1 MSPSVTGSG
10 VLLRHT
16 RRGLWLLVCA
26 AALLLAGCATAPGA
40 DPRDP
45 WEPLNR
51 DVHAFNETFDRVA
64 FKPVA
69 VAYKTV
75 TPRLV
80 RAGVTN
86 FFNNLGD
93 TWSLANNILQG
104 KLQASV
110 ETYFRL
116 TVNTIWGIGGV
127 FDIAT
132 EIGVEARTEDLGQTL
147 GLWGLPTG
155 PYLVLPFFG
164 PSNLRDALATPA
176 DSFGYPVTW
185 VNPVALRNS
194 LAALNAVDKRA
205 NYLRAGEMLEES
217 ALDKYVFSRDVF
229 LQKRRNDIYDGSPPP
244 EEELPAV
251 PEAAPRDVPDP
262 TAVKP

>member
-1 MSPSVTGSG
+1 MDLNVTGI
-10 VLLRHT
+10 
-16 RRGLWLLVCA
+16 RRFFQRMGPCLLVCTG
-26 AALLLAGCATAPGA
+26 LLLAGCATAPGA
-40 DPRDP
+40 NPRDP
-45 WEPLNR
+45 WEPMNR
-51 DVHAFNETFDRVA
+51 GVFEFNETFDEVA

-69 VAYKTV
+69 VAYKAV

-93 TWSLANNILQG
+93 GWSLFNNILQG
-104 KLQASV
+104 KLRASV
-110 ETYFRL
+110 ETYFRI
-116 TVNTIWGIGGV
+116 TVNTILGIGGV
-127 FDIAT
+127 FDIAS
-132 EIGVEARTEDLGQTL
+132 EIGVEPRTEDFGQTL

-164 PSNLRDALATPA
+164 PSNVRDALATPA
-176 DSFGYPVTW
+176 DTFGYPVTL
-185 VNPVALRNS
+185 VKPVALRNS

-205 NYLRAGEMLEES
+205 NYLRAGEMLDES

-244 EEELPAV
+244 EDENPQEPDKPA
-251 PEAAPRDVPDP
+251 E
-262 TAVKP
+262 KP

>member
-1 MSPSVTGSG
+1 MTVGHLQPA
-10 VLLRHT
+10 RT
-16 RRGLWLLVCA
+16 RVSLVA
-26 AALLLAGCATAPGA
+26 ACGALVLLAGCASAPGA
-40 DPRDP
+40 NPRDP
-45 WEPLNR
+45 WEPMNR
-51 DVHAFNETFDRVA
+51 QVFAFNEAFDEAA

-69 VAYKTV
+69 VAYKTA

-93 TWSLANNILQG
+93 AWSLFNNVLQG

-132 EIGVEARTEDLGQTL
+132 EIGVEPHPEDFGQTL

-164 PSNLRDALATPA
+164 PSNVRDALATPA
-176 DSFGYPVTW
+176 DTFGYPVTL
-185 VNPVALRNS
+185 VNPVVLRNS
-194 LAALNAVDKRA
+194 LAVLNAVDKRA
-205 NYLRAGEMLEES
+205 NFLRAGELLDES
-217 ALDKYVFSRDVF
+217 ALDKYVFRRDAF

-244 EEELPAV
+244 DDDEP
-251 PEAAPRDVPDP
+251 PEPENTGA
-262 TAVKP
+262 KP

>member
-1 MSPSVTGSG
+1 M
-10 VLLRHT
+10 
-16 RRGLWLLVCA
+16 WLVA
-26 AALLLAGCATAPGA
+26 GAVALFLAGCATTGPGA

-45 WEPLNR
+45 WEPMNR
-51 DVHAFNETFDRVA
+51 GIFEFNETFDEVA

-69 VAYKTV
+69 VAYKAV

-80 RAGVTN
+80 RSGVTN
-86 FFNNLGD
+86 FFNNMGD
-93 TWSLANNILQG
+93 AWSLVNNV
-104 KLQASV
+104 LQAKPRGAV
-110 ETYFRL
+110 ESYFRIL
-116 TVNTIWGIGGV
+116 VNTFLGLGGLLDVATDIGI
-127 FDIAT
+127 
-132 EIGVEARTEDLGQTL
+132 EPRTEDLGQTL
-147 GLWGLPTG
+147 GLWGIPTG

-164 PSNLRDALATPA
+164 PSSLRDAIATPA

-185 VNPVALRNS
+185 VNPVSLRNS

-244 EEELPAV
+244 EEETETPQA
-251 PEAAPRDVPDP
+251 PEAPAD
-262 TAVKP
+262 KP

>member
-1 MSPSVTGSG
+1 M
-10 VLLRHT
+10 
-16 RRGLWLLVCA
+16 
-26 AALLLAGCATAPGA
+26 
-40 DPRDP
+40 
-45 WEPLNR
+45 
-51 DVHAFNETFDRVA
+51 
-64 FKPVA
+64 
-69 VAYKTV
+69 
-75 TPRLV
+75 
-80 RAGVTN
+80 
-86 FFNNLGD
+86 
-93 TWSLANNILQG
+93 QG

-244 EEELPAV
+244 EEEIPAV

>member
-1 MSPSVTGSG
+1 MTKMARQMQPGRTLRGWRVTA
-10 VLLRHT
+10 
-16 RRGLWLLVCA
+16 CA
-26 AALLLAGCATAPGA
+26 AALLLAGCATAPDA
-40 DPRDP
+40 HPRDP
-45 WEPLNR
+45 WEPMNR
-51 DVHAFNETFDRVA
+51 QVFAFNQTFDEVA

-69 VAYKTV
+69 VAYKNV

-93 TWSLANNILQG
+93 AWSLFNNVLQG

-110 ETYFRL
+110 ETYFRI

-132 EIGVEARTEDLGQTL
+132 EIGVEPRPEDFGQTL

-164 PSNLRDALATPA
+164 PSNVRDALATPA
-176 DSFGYPVTW
+176 DTFGYPVTL

-205 NYLRAGEMLEES
+205 NYLRAGDMLDES

-229 LQKRRNDIYDGSPPP
+229 LQKRRNDIYDGAPPP
-244 EEELPAV
+244 EDDEGAQTQ
-251 PEAAPRDVPDP
+251 DSGG
-262 TAVKP
+262 KP

>member
-1 MSPSVTGSG
+1 M
-10 VLLRHT
+10 
-16 RRGLWLLVCA
+16 
-26 AALLLAGCATAPGA
+26 
-40 DPRDP
+40 
-45 WEPLNR
+45 NR
-51 DVHAFNETFDRVA
+51 QVFAFNEAFDEAA

-69 VAYKTV
+69 VAYKTA

-93 TWSLANNILQG
+93 AWSLFNNVLQG

-132 EIGVEARTEDLGQTL
+132 EIGVEPHPEDFGQTL

-164 PSNLRDALATPA
+164 PSNVRDALATPA
-176 DSFGYPVTW
+176 DTFGYPVTL

-205 NYLRAGEMLEES
+205 NFLRAGDLLEES

-244 EEELPAV
+244 EDENP
-251 PEAAPRDVPDP
+251 PEPENSGD
-262 TAVKP
+262 KP

>member
-1 MSPSVTGSG
+1 M
-10 VLLRHT
+10 
-16 RRGLWLLVCA
+16 GLCLLVCTG
-26 AALLLAGCATAPGA
+26 LLLAGCATAPGA
-40 DPRDP
+40 NPRDP
-45 WEPLNR
+45 WEPMNR
-51 DVHAFNETFDRVA
+51 GVFEFNQAFDEVA

-69 VAYKTV
+69 VAYKTA

-93 TWSLANNILQG
+93 GWSLFNNILQG

-110 ETYFRL
+110 ETYFRI
-116 TVNTIWGIGGV
+116 TVNTILGIGGV

-132 EIGVEARTEDLGQTL
+132 EIGVETHTEDFGQTL

-164 PSNLRDALATPA
+164 PSNVRDALATPA
-176 DSFGYPVTW
+176 DTFGYPVTL
-185 VNPVALRNS
+185 VKPVALRNS

-205 NYLRAGEMLEES
+205 NYLRAGEMLDES

-244 EEELPAV
+244 EEEAP
-251 PEAAPRDVPDP
+251 PEAEAP
-262 TAVKP
+262 AEKP

>member
-1 MSPSVTGSG
+1 MTTAVGPVRFART
-10 VLLRHT
+10 LRAC
-16 RRGLWLLVCA
+16 VMA
-26 AALLLAGCATAPGA
+26 AFGAMMLLAGCASGPGA
-40 DPRDP
+40 NPRDP
-45 WEPLNR
+45 WEPMNR
-51 DVHAFNETFDRVA
+51 QVFAFNETFDEVA

-93 TWSLANNILQG
+93 AWSLFNNVLQG
-104 KLQASV
+104 KPRASV
-110 ETYFRL
+110 ETYFRI

-127 FDIAT
+127 LDIAT
-132 EIGVEARTEDLGQTL
+132 EIGVEAHPEDFGQTL

-164 PSNLRDALATPA
+164 PSNVRDALATPA
-176 DSFGYPVTW
+176 DTFGYPVTL

-205 NYLRAGEMLEES
+205 NFLRAGDLLDES
-217 ALDKYVFSRDVF
+217 ALDKYVFTRDVF
-229 LQKRRNDIYDGSPPP
+229 LQKRRNDIFDGSPPP
-244 EEELPAV
+244 EDEEPLE
-251 PEAAPRDVPDP
+251 PENSGD
-262 TAVKP
+262 KP

>member
-1 MSPSVTGSG
+1 
-10 VLLRHT
+10 
-16 RRGLWLLVCA
+16 
-26 AALLLAGCATAPGA
+26 
-40 DPRDP
+40 
-45 WEPLNR
+45 
-51 DVHAFNETFDRVA
+51 
-64 FKPVA
+64 VA

-116 TVNTIWGIGGV
+116 TVNTIWGMGGV
-127 FDIAT
+127 FDVAT
-132 EIGVEARTEDLGQTL
+132 EIGVESHTEDFGQTL
-147 GLWGLPTG
+147 GLWGIPTG

-164 PSNLRDALATPA
+164 PSSLRDALATPA
-176 DSFGYPVTW
+176 DTFGYPVTL
-185 VNPVALRNS
+185 VNPVSLRNS

-205 NYLRAGEMLEES
+205 NYLRAGEMLDES
-217 ALDKYVFSRDVF
+217 ALDKYAFSRDFF
-229 LQKRRNDIYDGSPPP
+229 LQKRRNDIYDGSPPLDEEPP
-244 EEELPAV
+244 EPDANGEALKVAFVQLRLPGS
-251 PEAAPRDVPDP
+251 PSETRTAALHPRVMNTGIPMNRRHLLASALASALGHAAGP
-262 TAVKP
+262 RR

>member
-1 MSPSVTGSG
+1 M
-10 VLLRHT
+10 
-16 RRGLWLLVCA
+16 GLCLLVCA
-26 AALLLAGCATAPGA
+26 GLLLAGCATAPGA
-40 DPRDP
+40 NPRDP
-45 WEPLNR
+45 WEPMNR
-51 DVHAFNETFDRVA
+51 GVFEFNEAFAAQACAVTKDLGLDEVA

-69 VAYKTV
+69 VAYKAV

-93 TWSLANNILQG
+93 GWSLFNNILQG
-104 KLQASV
+104 KLRASV
-110 ETYFRL
+110 ETYFRI
-116 TVNTIWGIGGV
+116 TVNTILGIGGV
-127 FDIAT
+127 FDIAS
-132 EIGVEARTEDLGQTL
+132 EIGVEPRTEDFGQTL

-164 PSNLRDALATPA
+164 PSNVRDALATPA
-176 DSFGYPVTW
+176 DTFGYPVTL
-185 VNPVALRNS
+185 VKPVALRNS

-205 NYLRAGEMLEES
+205 NYLRAGEMLDES

-244 EEELPAV
+244 EDEEPQEPDKPA
-251 PEAAPRDVPDP
+251 E
-262 TAVKP
+262 KP

>member
-1 MSPSVTGSG
+1 M
-10 VLLRHT
+10 
-16 RRGLWLLVCA
+16 A
-26 AALLLAGCATAPGA
+26 IALLAGCASGPGA
-40 DPRDP
+40 NPRDP
-45 WEPLNR
+45 WEPMNR
-51 DVHAFNETFDRVA
+51 QVFAFNEAFDEAA

-69 VAYKTV
+69 VAYKTA

-93 TWSLANNILQG
+93 AWSLFNNVLQG

-132 EIGVEARTEDLGQTL
+132 EIGVEPHPEDFGQTL

-164 PSNLRDALATPA
+164 PSNVRDALATPA
-176 DSFGYPVTW
+176 DTFGYPVTL

-205 NYLRAGEMLEES
+205 NFLRAGDLLEES

-244 EEELPAV
+244 EDENP
-251 PEAAPRDVPDP
+251 PEPENSGD
-262 TAVKP
+262 KP

>member
-1 MSPSVTGSG
+1 MTVGHLTPARMRVP
-10 VLLRHT
+10 
-16 RRGLWLLVCA
+16 LVA
-26 AALLLAGCATAPGA
+26 ACGALMLLAGCATGPGA
-40 DPRDP
+40 NPRDP
-45 WEPLNR
+45 WEPMNR
-51 DVHAFNETFDRVA
+51 QVFAFNEAFDEVA

-93 TWSLANNILQG
+93 AWSLFNNVLQG
-104 KLQASV
+104 KLQGSV

-116 TVNTIWGIGGV
+116 TVNTIWGMGGV

-132 EIGVEARTEDLGQTL
+132 EIGVEPRPEDFGQTL

-164 PSNLRDALATPA
+164 SSNVRDALATPA
-176 DSFGYPVTW
+176 DTFGYPVTL
-185 VNPVALRNS
+185 VNPVVLRNS
-194 LAALNAVDKRA
+194 LAVLNAVDKRA
-205 NYLRAGEMLEES
+205 NFLQAGELLDES
-217 ALDKYVFSRDVF
+217 ALDKYVFRRDAF
-229 LQKRRNDIYDGSPPP
+229 LQKRRNDIYDGFPPP
-244 EEELPAV
+244 DDEEP
-251 PEAAPRDVPDP
+251 PEPENTGARP
-262 TAVKP
+262 

>member
-1 MSPSVTGSG
+1 MTIAARTTGSAQSP
-10 VLLRHT
+10 
-16 RRGLWLLVCA
+16 RGWVMA
-26 AALLLAGCATAPGA
+26 ACMSIALLAGCASGPGA
-40 DPRDP
+40 NPRDP
-45 WEPLNR
+45 WEPMNR
-51 DVHAFNETFDRVA
+51 QVFAFNEAFDEAA

-69 VAYKTV
+69 VAYKTA

-93 TWSLANNILQG
+93 AWSLFNNVLQG

-132 EIGVEARTEDLGQTL
+132 EIGVEPHPEDFGQTL

-164 PSNLRDALATPA
+164 PSNVRDALATPA
-176 DSFGYPVTW
+176 DTFGYPVTL

-205 NYLRAGEMLEES
+205 NFLRAGDLLEES

-244 EEELPAV
+244 EDENP
-251 PEAAPRDVPDP
+251 PEPENSGD
-262 TAVKP
+262 KP

>member
-1 MSPSVTGSG
+1 MTIAARPMRSAQSPRGW
-10 VLLRHT
+10 VL
-16 RRGLWLLVCA
+16 A
-26 AALLLAGCATAPGA
+26 ACMAIALLAGCASGPGA
-40 DPRDP
+40 NPRDP
-45 WEPLNR
+45 WEPMNR
-51 DVHAFNETFDRVA
+51 QVFAFNEAFDEAA

-69 VAYKTV
+69 VAYKTA

-93 TWSLANNILQG
+93 AWSLFNNVLQG

-132 EIGVEARTEDLGQTL
+132 EIGVEPHPEDFGQTL

-164 PSNLRDALATPA
+164 PSNVRDALATPA
-176 DSFGYPVTW
+176 DTFGYPVTL
-185 VNPVALRNS
+185 VKPVALRNS

-205 NYLRAGEMLEES
+205 NFLRAGDLLEES

-244 EEELPAV
+244 EDENP
-251 PEAAPRDVPDP
+251 PEPENSGD
-262 TAVKP
+262 KP

>member
-1 MSPSVTGSG
+1 M
-10 VLLRHT
+10 
-16 RRGLWLLVCA
+16 A
-26 AALLLAGCATAPGA
+26 IALLAGCASGPGA
-40 DPRDP
+40 NPSDP
-45 WEPLNR
+45 WEPMNR
-51 DVHAFNETFDRVA
+51 QVFAFNEAFDEAA

-69 VAYKTV
+69 VAYKTA

-93 TWSLANNILQG
+93 AWSLFNNVLQG

-132 EIGVEARTEDLGQTL
+132 EIGVEPHPEDFGQTL

-164 PSNLRDALATPA
+164 PSNVRDALATPA
-176 DSFGYPVTW
+176 DTFGYPVTL

-205 NYLRAGEMLEES
+205 NFLRAGDLLEES

-244 EEELPAV
+244 EDENP
-251 PEAAPRDVPDP
+251 PEPENSGD
-262 TAVKP
+262 KP